1 VYWAQSGSRTSGPPL
16 PFLLHQAHCVL
27 ERLSATHDT
36 PGESIVA
43 SETLLAFILTCLVIE
58 LTPGPNMAYLA
69 VLSASIGR
77 RAGFAATLGVAIG
90 LLIVGLAAALGLA
103 AVIANSRV
111 LYDAL
116 RWAGALYLFWLA
128 SEAWRHEEDTL
139 PGTLTVEP
147 SDSKYFLRGLVTN
160 LLNPKAGIFYLAVLP
175 TFVDELRPL
184 LGQTITMSAIYVAV
198 ATAIHSA
205 IVLLADTARPWLE
218 DQERSVIIRR
228 VFSLLLVAIAIWL
241 LFATRYNPSPW

>member
-1 VYWAQSGSRTSGPPL
+1 LAAPP
-16 PFLLHQAHCVL
+16 
-27 ERLSATHDT
+27 ATHDI
-36 PGESIVA
+36 PEKSIVA
-43 SETLLAFILTCLVIE
+43 PKTLLAFILTCLVIE

-69 VLSASIGR
+69 VLGASIGR
-77 RAGFAATLGVAIG
+77 RAGFAATLGVALG

-103 AVIANSRV
+103 VVIANSRL
-111 LYDAL
+111 LYEAL

-128 SEAWRHEEDTL
+128 WEAWRREEDTL
-139 PGTLTVEP
+139 PGTAVAAR
-147 SDSKYFLRGLVTN
+147 DSKYFLRGLVTN

-175 TFVDELRPL
+175 TFVNEVHPL
-184 LGQTITMSAIYVAV
+184 LAQTITLSAVYVAV

-228 VFSLLLVAIAIWL
+228 VFSLLLVAIAIWV
-241 LFATRYNPSPW
+241 LFATRFKPSP